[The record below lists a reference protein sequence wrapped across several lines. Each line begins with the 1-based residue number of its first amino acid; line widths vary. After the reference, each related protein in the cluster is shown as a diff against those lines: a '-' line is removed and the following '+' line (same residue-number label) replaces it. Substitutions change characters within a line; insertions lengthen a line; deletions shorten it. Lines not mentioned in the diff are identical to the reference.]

1 MNANRLPGLT
11 ALVVTMLALLANMSA
26 KAADEYGAFEL
37 INKSSQTYE
46 ETLAAV
52 ETALKGS
59 SLTVHGKH
67 TVRVPEEKAQGS
79 VFVLTSPAYMT
90 AAANESPRTISAQV
104 LRVAV
109 YTWGPE
115 QQTLVNMT
123 NPEAHAMIFYADS
136 DNYDAMVAAARLA
149 ATEVRDALSE
159 IPGEAISVPQKPM
172 RSAKHYRKYKGD
184 GPARMMTKFRRYLKS
199 QRPVFDAEESA
210 FQETVDSIAAT
221 LDASEVSDSSAST
234 GWERLVT
241 IPVGEDAVYI
251 GMTNPYIEFSMISIN
266 SRFRKD
272 GKTDDAPY
280 PGVDHIAALPTEV
293 LVIKEDGKTHVL
305 QYGQMWRMQLYFWDS
320 GYRAFTANVGVPT
333 AIFDSIEDLLVGE

>member
-1 MNANRLPGLT
+1 MNANRIAGLSVLIV
-11 ALVVTMLALLANMSA
+11 AILTMLTNSSAN
-26 KAADEYGAFEL
+26 AADEFGAFEL
-37 INKSSQTYE
+37 IHKSSQSFE
-46 ETLAAV
+46 ETLAGV
-52 ETALKGS
+52 EAALQGS
-59 SLTVHGKH
+59 TLTIHAKH
-67 TVRVPEEKAQGS
+67 DVRVPEEKAQGS

-90 AAANESPRTISAQV
+90 AAASESPRTISAQV

-115 QQTLVNMT
+115 QLTLVNMA

-149 ATEVRDALSE
+149 ATEVRDALSGL
-159 IPGEAISVPQKPM
+159 PGEAVSVPQKPM
-172 RSAKHYRKYKGD
+172 RTEKHYRKYKGD

-199 QRPVFDAEESA
+199 QRPVLEAEESA
-210 FQETVDSIAAT
+210 FQETVDSISAT
-221 LDASEVSDSSAST
+221 LEASEVSDSSAST

-251 GMTNPYIEFSMISIN
+251 GMTNPYIEHSMISIN
-266 SRFRKD
+266 SRFRND
-272 GKTDDAPY
+272 GKTDERPY

-293 LVIKEDGKTHVL
+293 LVFKEGGKTNVI

-320 GYRAFTANVGVPT
+320 GYRAFTANVGVPS
-333 AIFDSIEDLLVGE
+333 AIFDSIEALLAPE